1 MLNAMVASES
11 SAHGRPLAAREKLMK
26 RKNKKTRRTDELR
39 AEYNLSE
46 LSGGDRG
53 KYLKRYDS
61 GTNLVLLSPDV
72 AKYFPDAP
80 SVNRALRTLIRTSKA
95 TRRRPG

>member
-1 MLNAMVASES
+1 
-11 SAHGRPLAAREKLMK
+11 MK
-26 RKNKKTRRTDELR
+26 TKNKKTRRTDELR

-46 LSGGDRG
+46 LGGGVRG
-53 KYLKRYDS
+53 KYLARYRS

-95 TRRRPG
+95 TRRPR